1 MVTSRIGHVTGQNDP
16 AIAALAADARRP
28 PPRGERAFSYPETRM
43 QPIQSL
49 GIDVPG
55 DVEPITAAERLSR
68 YRRKTIVALT
78 AGMSP
83 TPRSALID
91 AAFALRRAARGP
103 SKLARRLRR
112 KAQLG
117 LAGAF

>member
-1 MVTSRIGHVTGQNDP
+1 M
-16 AIAALAADARRP
+16 
-28 PPRGERAFSYPETRM
+28 RA
-43 QPIQSL
+43 
-49 GIDVPG
+49 
-55 DVEPITAAERLSR
+55 TAAIVDEYDAFVPPAEQLSR

-78 AGMSP
+78 AGMHP
-83 TPRSALID
+83 TARAALVD

-112 KAQLG
+112 KSQLG